1 MGIFASPAALSDMM
15 KHAVDSSARLFF
27 GFAARARR
35 LQGVPELR
43 LGTGV
48 AAAVFAAF
56 TAQTAPEAAAQ
67 SAAQKGLQIAKA
79 ARAADRGFGN
89 YTAELN
95 MILRNRSGQESRR
108 TLRIKV
114 LEVRGDGNKIVFVF
128 DNPKDVKGTAFLIHG
143 HTTRPDDQWLYLP
156 ALKRV
161 KRISSSKRSGS
172 FMASEFAYEDLTSP
186 EVEKFTYTWLR
197 EEPCGNLTC
206 TVTEMI
212 PAEKGSGYSRQVVWH
227 DTKEFRVWKVEYYD
241 RKKDHLKTL
250 TYSGYKKY
258 LNKFWRAADL
268 KMVNHNT
275 GKSTDLKWSSYEFG
289 TNLSERDFSQTGL
302 RRAR

>member
-1 MGIFASPAALSDMM
+1 MSRCITPAACIEMI
-15 KHAVDSSARLFF
+15 KRAVAASVRGFYGLAARLRRLPRVADLRPVA
-27 GFAARARR
+27 GGAAAAFAA
-35 LQGVPELR
+35 L
-43 LGTGV
+43 
-48 AAAVFAAF
+48 AAQSV
-56 TAQTAPEAAAQ
+56 QEAAAQ
-67 SAAQKGLQIAKA
+67 SAAEKGLEIAKA
-79 ARAADRGFGN
+79 ARESDRGFGN

-95 MILRNRSGQESRR
+95 MVLRNRSGQESKR

-114 LEVRGDGNKIVFVF
+114 LEVKGDGNKIVFVF
-128 DNPKDVKGTAFLIHG
+128 DNPRDVKGTAFLIHG
-143 HTTRPDDQWLYLP
+143 HINKADDQWLYLP

-197 EEPCGNLTC
+197 DEPCGSLTC

-212 PAEKGSGYSRQVVWH
+212 PTEKESGYSRQVVWH

-241 RKKDHLKTL
+241 RRNGHLKTL
-250 TYSGYKKY
+250 TYEGYEKY
-258 LNKFWRAADL
+258 LGKFWRAADL
-268 KMVNHNT
+268 HMVNHNT
-275 GKSTDLKWSSYEFG
+275 GKSTDLNWSSYNFR
-289 TNLSERDFSQTGL
+289 TNLSERDFTKTGL